1 MARRLIEQQHNV
13 TGFDLNKAALAELE
27 AQGGRAAS
35 SSAEAAREAD
45 CIVLMVVNADQ
56 AEAVLFAGGAL
67 DALKPGA
74 SVILMAT
81 CPPARVQAIAAKVQ
95 ATGRRFIDAPVSGG
109 VVGAEAGTLTIM
121 AAAPKAVFDMARPVL
136 VAMGSRLFHVGE
148 QAGQGAVVK
157 TINQLLEGL
166 PPDPLPMGAIGL
178 LALAVNVYCAF
189 ILLPH
194 RKGDSAH
201 QGVWL
206 STRNDA
212 IANIAIVLAAVI
224 TAFWASVWPDVIVGL
239 GIAALNLHAAFL
251 IAILAWQEWQG
262 KAPSG

>member
-1 MARRLIEQQHNV
+1 VIPQDPEHAAPMSYRRALII
-13 TGFDLNKAALAELE
+13 AALLNFIMMFVE
-27 AQGGRAAS
+27 
-35 SSAEAAREAD
+35 
-45 CIVLMVVNADQ
+45 V
-56 AEAVLFAGGAL
+56 GGAL
-67 DALKPGA
+67 YANSIA
-74 SVILMAT
+74 LMADAIDFLEDAVT
-81 CPPARVQAIAAKVQ
+81 YVLAIALI
-95 ATGRRFIDAPVSGG
+95 GLGHRPR
-109 VVGAEAGTLTIM
+109 
-121 AAAPKAVFDMARPVL
+121 AVFG
-136 VAMGSRLFHVGE
+136 AMTAFLMFVPGVWI
-148 QAGQGAVVK
+148 AWK

-212 IANIAIVLAAVI
+212 IANIAIVIAAVI
-224 TAFWASVWPDVIVGL
+224 TAFWTSVWPDVVVGL

-251 IAILAWQEWQG
+251 ITILAWQEWHG
-262 KAPSG
+262 KVPSRR

>member
-1 MARRLIEQQHNV
+1 MSYRRALII
-13 TGFDLNKAALAELE
+13 AALLNFVMMFVE
-27 AQGGRAAS
+27 
-35 SSAEAAREAD
+35 
-45 CIVLMVVNADQ
+45 V
-56 AEAVLFAGGAL
+56 GGAL
-67 DALKPGA
+67 YANSIA
-74 SVILMAT
+74 LMADAIDFLEDSVT
-81 CPPARVQAIAAKVQ
+81 YVLAIALI
-95 ATGRRFIDAPVSGG
+95 GLGHRPR
-109 VVGAEAGTLTIM
+109 
-121 AAAPKAVFDMARPVL
+121 AVFG
-136 VAMGSRLFHVGE
+136 AMTAFLMFVPGVWI
-148 QAGQGAVVK
+148 AWK

-212 IANIAIVLAAVI
+212 IANIAIVIAAVI
-224 TAFWASVWPDVIVGL
+224 TAFWTSVWPDVVVGL

-251 IAILAWQEWQG
+251 IADLAWREWHG
-262 KAPSG
+262 KVPPRR

>member
-1 MARRLIEQQHNV
+1 V
-13 TGFDLNKAALAELE
+13 TSQE
-27 AQGGRAAS
+27 
-35 SSAEAAREAD
+35 
-45 CIVLMVVNADQ
+45 Q
-56 AEAVLFAGGAL
+56 AETAPMSYRRALIIAAVLNFIMMFVEVGGAL
-67 DALKPGA
+67 YANSIA
-74 SVILMAT
+74 LMADAIDFLEDT
-81 CPPARVQAIAAKVQ
+81 VTYVLAIALI
-95 ATGRRFIDAPVSGG
+95 GLGHRPR
-109 VVGAEAGTLTIM
+109 
-121 AAAPKAVFDMARPVL
+121 AVFG
-136 VAMGSRLFHVGE
+136 AMTAFLMFVPGVWI
-148 QAGQGAVVK
+148 AWK

-212 IANIAIVLAAVI
+212 IANIAIVIAAVI
-224 TAFWASVWPDVIVGL
+224 TAFWTSVWPDVVVGL

-251 IAILAWQEWQG
+251 ITILAWKEWHG
-262 KAPSG
+262 RVPSRP

>member
-1 MARRLIEQQHNV
+1 MTPGSESQPTDAQDKPISYRR
-13 TGFDLNKAALAELE
+13 AL
-27 AQGGRAAS
+27 
-35 SSAEAAREAD
+35 
-45 CIVLMVVNADQ
+45 VVA
-56 AEAVLFAGGAL
+56 AVLNFLMMFVEVGGAL
-67 DALKPGA
+67 YANSIA
-74 SVILMAT
+74 LMADAIDFLEDSIT
-81 CPPARVQAIAAKVQ
+81 YVLAIALI
-95 ATGRRFIDAPVSGG
+95 GLGHRPR
-109 VVGAEAGTLTIM
+109 
-121 AAAPKAVFDMARPVL
+121 AVFG
-136 VAMGSRLFHVGE
+136 AMTAFLMFVPGIWI
-148 QAGQGAVVK
+148 AWK

-224 TAFWASVWPDVIVGL
+224 TSFWASVWPDVVVGL
-239 GIAALNLHAAFL
+239 GIAVLNLHAAIL

-262 KAPSG
+262 KVPSG

>member
-1 MARRLIEQQHNV
+1 MVGLEQHRPQ
-13 TGFDLNKAALAELE
+13 D
-27 AQGGRAAS
+27 GRAAS
-35 SSAEAAREAD
+35 ENPSVTPGSESQPTDAQDKPISYRRA
-45 CIVLMVVNADQ
+45 LVVA
-56 AEAVLFAGGAL
+56 AVLNFLMMFVEVGGAL
-67 DALKPGA
+67 YANSIA
-74 SVILMAT
+74 LMADAIDFLEDSIT
-81 CPPARVQAIAAKVQ
+81 YVLAIALI
-95 ATGRRFIDAPVSGG
+95 GLGHRPR
-109 VVGAEAGTLTIM
+109 
-121 AAAPKAVFDMARPVL
+121 AVFG
-136 VAMGSRLFHVGE
+136 AMTAFLMFVPGIWI
-148 QAGQGAVVK
+148 AWK

-224 TAFWASVWPDVIVGL
+224 TSFWASVWPDVVVGL
-239 GIAALNLHAAFL
+239 GIAVLNLHAAIL

-262 KAPSG
+262 KVPSG

>member
-1 MARRLIEQQHNV
+1 MADFPLSDAFAIMVFPVSRLPQAITGGRRLTIERPASEKPMSYRRA
-13 TGFDLNKAALAELE
+13 LIIAAALNFVMMFVE
-27 AQGGRAAS
+27 
-35 SSAEAAREAD
+35 
-45 CIVLMVVNADQ
+45 V
-56 AEAVLFAGGAL
+56 GGAL
-67 DALKPGA
+67 YANSIA
-74 SVILMAT
+74 LMADAIDFLEDSIT
-81 CPPARVQAIAAKVQ
+81 YVLAIALI
-95 ATGRRFIDAPVSGG
+95 GLGHRPR
-109 VVGAEAGTLTIM
+109 
-121 AAAPKAVFDMARPVL
+121 AVFG
-136 VAMGSRLFHVGE
+136 AMTAFLMFVPGIWI
-148 QAGQGAVVK
+148 AWK

-224 TAFWASVWPDVIVGL
+224 TSFWASVWPDVVVGL
-239 GIAALNLHAAFL
+239 GIAALNLHAAIL